1 MASVAFIGDF
11 FSRNYQ
17 MTRFY
22 LITRFCLLLL
32 LVAIAF
38 DFKRPVNAQ
47 SLQLKDLPGWDRV
60 EQASADAAKIPVA
73 RLSDFRWMP
82 DALYFKKA
90 RDTYFRIDF
99 ATGEMTKVAAADVP
113 EAAPT
118 AQGPKQGRR
127 PSAQRARQR
136 EWVQSSDAKWKASFR
151 DYNIVLES
159 LDEKQKPVG
168 EPIQV
173 TTAGSEKH
181 RYGTA
186 CWVYGEE
193 LDQNDA
199 MWFSPDNQKLAFYE
213 IDEGHM
219 KTYFLTTR
227 NTRLYTGLHKEQ
239 YPTAGEDN
247 PHVALH
253 IFDLD
258 SRKTVKVKVDGP
270 IDQYIYN
277 VRFSA
282 DGKQL
287 LFHRTNRWQN
297 ELELMAADVATGDTT
312 VVVAEKQDTWQEN
325 SPLMRFLEDGQT
337 FIWETER
344 SGWKQFQ
351 LRNLK
356 GEKICD
362 LTPEVA
368 YPVQDI
374 VLLDEE
380 HGWLYYT
387 AYSDDNPLNLH
398 LHRTRLD
405 GTGQQKL
412 TSGDFTFSGFEIAP
426 THDKFTAQYETIST
440 PPATGLWKM
449 SETTSDKMAVLAAV
463 PAEALKD
470 AGFVPGELFSFK
482 ASDNKTDIYGTL
494 YKPRNF
500 DPNKQYP
507 LLVDVYGGPHSVGV
521 TNRFRA
527 MQPYCELG
535 FVIAKIGNRGTINR
549 GKAFESANY
558 LKLGLVDMDDQADGV
573 KFLRKRDYI
582 DGERVGISGH
592 SYGGYMSAL
601 ALLRY
606 PNIFHVGVAGAPV
619 THWKN
624 YDTIYTE
631 RYMRTPAE
639 NKAGYERGSC
649 MAYADQLQGKLFI
662 LHGLVDDNVHPSN
675 TWQLVKALQDAGKRF
690 DLMVY
695 PNSAHGF
702 RYGSL
707 KWDYFVRHLKPE
719 SADGQAEA
727 EQN

>member
-1 MASVAFIGDF
+1 M
-11 FSRNYQ
+11 
-17 MTRFY
+17 
-22 LITRFCLLLL
+22 
-32 LVAIAF
+32 
-38 DFKRPVNAQ
+38 
-47 SLQLKDLPGWDRV
+47 
-60 EQASADAAKIPVA
+60 
-73 RLSDFRWMP
+73 
-82 DALYFKKA
+82 
-90 RDTYFRIDF
+90 
-99 ATGEMTKVAAADVP
+99 
-113 EAAPT
+113 
-118 AQGPKQGRR
+118 
-127 PSAQRARQR
+127 
-136 EWVQSSDAKWKASFR
+136 
-151 DYNIVLES
+151 
-159 LDEKQKPVG
+159 
-168 EPIQV
+168 
-173 TTAGSEKH
+173 
-181 RYGTA
+181 
-186 CWVYGEE
+186 
-193 LDQNDA
+193 
-199 MWFSPDNQKLAFYE
+199 
-213 IDEGHM
+213 
-219 KTYFLTTR
+219 
-227 NTRLYTGLHKEQ
+227 
-239 YPTAGEDN
+239 
-247 PHVALH
+247 
-253 IFDLD
+253 
-258 SRKTVKVKVDGP
+258 
-270 IDQYIYN
+270 
-277 VRFSA
+277 
-282 DGKQL
+282 
-287 LFHRTNRWQN
+287 
-297 ELELMAADVATGDTT
+297 
-312 VVVAEKQDTWQEN
+312 
-325 SPLMRFLEDGQT
+325 
-337 FIWETER
+337 
-344 SGWKQFQ
+344 
-351 LRNLK
+351 
-356 GEKICD
+356 
-362 LTPEVA
+362 
-368 YPVQDI
+368 
-374 VLLDEE
+374 LDEE

-387 AYSDDNPLNLH
+387 AYSNDNPLNLH

-463 PAEALKD
+463 PTEALKD

-500 DPNKQYP
+500 DPNKKYP

-639 NKAGYERGSC
+639 NKEGYERGSC

-675 TWQLVKALQDAGKRF
+675 TWQLVKALQDGGKRF